1 MKHLTMFAAV
11 LLAALPLGQVAR
23 AFPEMPINY
32 DVAKDGPIPPEL
44 AHPGRIFV
52 TNGNSDIARFS
63 YTFTGDSA
71 RAYTEFYK
79 ALASQGGYEL
89 VGQPDEADLVLV
101 VSTSTRPMFGYNGGD
116 ASASQPCLRILVIDR
131 RTAIPIWTMI
141 QPIDFAVFHK
151 NRDKAFERAMH
162 RLVGEF
168 EAFTNRAPQTAPQA
182 ATQTAQQAAG
192 KTGA

>member
-1 MKHLTMFAAV
+1 MKHLTMFAAL
-11 LLAALPLGQVAR
+11 LLAALALGQVAR
-23 AFPEMPINY
+23 AYSDMPNNY
-32 DVAKDGPIPPEL
+32 DVSMDGPIPPEL

-63 YTFTGDSA
+63 YTFTGDPA

-79 ALASQGGYEL
+79 ALATSGDYQL
-89 VGQPDEADLVLV
+89 VGQPDQADLVLV

-141 QPIDFAVFHK
+141 QPIDFALFHK
-151 NRDKAFERAMH
+151 NRDKAFERAMQ

-168 EAFTNRAPQTAPQA
+168 EAFTNTAPQAAPQTAPQA
-182 ATQTAQQAAG
+182 AG

>member
-1 MKHLTMFAAV
+1 MKHLTTFAAL
-11 LLAALPLGQVAR
+11 LLAALSLGQVAR
-23 AFPEMPINY
+23 AYPDMPNNY
-32 DVAKDGPIPPEL
+32 DVAMDGPIPPEL

-79 ALASQGGYEL
+79 ALATSGDYQL
-89 VGQPDEADLVLV
+89 VGQPDQADLVLV

-141 QPIDFAVFHK
+141 QPIDFALFHK

-168 EAFTNRAPQTAPQA
+168 EAFTNTAPQTAPQA
-182 ATQTAQQAAG
+182 AG